1 MKRSYYADEISRF
14 LKEDPDRILGL
25 LVQSNEF
32 ALESNQKDAWNY
44 QIANLQENL
53 RFIEGKI
60 YFEYAIPRMGKRVD
74 VVLLIQ
80 SVVFVLEYKVGETH
94 YPSHALDQVTDYA
107 LDLKNFHETSHD
119 QYIVPMLIASN
130 GAEIVEEI
138 PIKIYKDKL
147 LCPLCSNGKCL
158 NSLIRKILESLGA
171 LPAVTPLEWE
181 EGSYRPTPTI
191 IEAAMALYGGH
202 SVAEISRSDA
212 SGEELHRTTR
222 TISELIARAKAE
234 SFKAICFVTGV
245 PGAGKTLIGLNVAT
259 QHFDKKNDMY
269 SVFLSGNGP
278 LVKVLQE
285 ALARDKVAR
294 EKLQGKKYKKR
305 DAYSEVKMF
314 VQNVHHYR
322 DECLRDAKPPVDH
335 VALFD
340 EAQRA
345 WNLEQTCNFMQRKK
359 GQPNFNQSEPEFLL
373 SCIDRHQDWGIVVC
387 LVGGGQ
393 EINTGEAG
401 ISEWVEALNRA
412 FPDWRIYISDRLQDE
427 EFGAG
432 KVLEQLKGRP
442 HVEYNSRLHLSVS
455 MRSYRAENVS
465 QLVKQILDRSEYEAR
480 ESLAKLA
487 GLYPIVLTRD
497 MDKAKNWLRENAR
510 GTERI
515 GVVVSSKAIRLKP
528 LAIDVRFKP
537 DPVHWFLAGKKDIRS
552 SYYLEDVATEFD
564 IQGLEL
570 DWACVTWDADFRYGS
585 ETWSHHLFRGEKWL
599 KIKKAER
606 QIYLKN
612 AYRVLLT
619 RARQGMV
626 IVVPEGNPDDPTRLP
641 KFYDTTF
648 NYLSGLKIKVLD

>member
-564 IQGLEL
+564 I
-570 DWACVTWDADFRYGS
+570 
-585 ETWSHHLFRGEKWL
+585 
-599 KIKKAER
+599 
-606 QIYLKN
+606 
-612 AYRVLLT
+612 
-619 RARQGMV
+619 
-626 IVVPEGNPDDPTRLP
+626 
-641 KFYDTTF
+641 
-648 NYLSGLKIKVLD
+648 